1 MIFVNNT
8 NERLVMILGTFAT
21 IILIMFVAAA
31 IGWH

>member
-8 NERLVMILGTFAT
+8 NERLVMILGTFET